1 MASAVM
7 LSIILVSVV
16 FLSVVMLSVMAPTV
30 NLHLRFQRLIKT
42 GFAVN
47 PNSDDPSQTSTEA
60 LFSIK

>member
-1 MASAVM
+1 MQ
-7 LSIILVSVV
+7 SIFMGSV
-16 FLSVVMLSVMAPTV
+16 FLLSVVMLSVMAPTV